1 MKSEKKKF
9 NDIYNEIIIETKE
22 FFETLKK
29 LQVRNF
35 TIAVVVAVV
44 LSIIIMGVN
53 RQDFMLFVP
62 LAICI
67 VFVAVFFS
75 NLHYRKSYKEVIIGK
90 LVRKYSDKLTYY
102 QDGTTITNS
111 DYYQAGFDRNWDE
124 IVKED
129 GVSGSLDDGS
139 HFRMAQLTTYKRK
152 KYLDENGHV
161 REERI
166 KLYKGTFC
174 VVSLKKFIM
183 NQIEI
188 MGNARKYKYNKNRIE
203 IDSETFEKEF
213 DLIAKDR
220 VQALR
225 IFTPEIIEAIVDLK
239 ERIKVNF
246 RVRIEGDKL
255 YIKIDTGDIFE
266 PISYKAELSATA
278 LLEYYNTVDI
288 PVTLANTIIKG
299 AAEL

>member
-22 FFETLKK
+22 FFETLRK

-44 LSIIIMGVN
+44 LSIIIMSVN
-53 RQDFMLFVP
+53 GQDFMLFIP

-67 VFVAVFFS
+67 VFVVVFFS

-152 KYLDENGHV
+152 KYLDENGH
-161 REERI
+161 
-166 KLYKGTFC
+166 
-174 VVSLKKFIM
+174 
-183 NQIEI
+183 
-188 MGNARKYKYNKNRIE
+188 ARKYKYNKNRIE

-225 IFTPEIIEAIVDLK
+225 IFTPEVIETIVDLK

-288 PVTLANTIIKG
+288 PVTLANIIIKG

>member
-1 MKSEKKKF
+1 MNVEKKKF
-9 NDIYNEIIIETKE
+9 NDIYNEIVEETKD
-22 FFETLKK
+22 FFENLKK
-29 LQVRNF
+29 VQVRNF
-35 TIAVVVAVV
+35 TIAAVGAIV
-44 LSIIIMGVN
+44 LSMLVMIVN
-53 RQDFMLFVP
+53 KQDIMLFIP
-62 LAICI
+62 LAIAI
-67 VFVAVFFS
+67 VFVAVFFG
-75 NLHYRKSYKEVIIGK
+75 NLYYRKNYKDVIIGK
-90 LVRKYSDKLTYY
+90 LVKKYNDNFTYY

-129 GVSGSLDDGS
+129 GVSGSLEDGS
-139 HFRMAQLTTYKRK
+139 HFRMAQLTTYKRR
-152 KYLDENGHV
+152 KYLDDNGKMQ
-161 REERI
+161 EERV

-174 VVSLKKFIM
+174 VVNLKKVIM

-188 MGNARKYKYNKNRIE
+188 IGNTRKYKYNKNRIE
-203 IDSETFEKEF
+203 IDSANFEKEF

-220 VQALR
+220 IQALR
-225 IFTPEIIEAIVDLK
+225 IFTPEVIETIVSLK

-266 PISYKAELSATA
+266 PITYKAELSATA

-288 PVTLANTIIKG
+288 PVTLANIIIRG
-299 AAEL
+299 AADL